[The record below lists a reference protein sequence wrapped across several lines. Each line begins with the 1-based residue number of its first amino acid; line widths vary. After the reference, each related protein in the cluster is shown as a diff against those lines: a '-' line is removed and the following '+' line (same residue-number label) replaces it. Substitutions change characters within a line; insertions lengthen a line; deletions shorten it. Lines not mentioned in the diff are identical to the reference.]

1 MGGEAILVHRDLSVG
16 VLPDCDPI
24 LSIAVKTSGG
34 NLIRIGNIYSPTSN
48 HAVDDQSAFFHH
60 LQKWSSR
67 PGEWIAGGDWNH
79 NLAEDSP
86 TPATFLIPFQ
96 GSWRHSVHYDWGNT
110 LDGFALSTSLLP

>member
-1 MGGEAILVHRDLSVG
+1 MLQEGWQTFWGSPRQCGYGEAILVHRDLSVG

-60 LQKWSSR
+60 LQKWCHLPHSL
-67 PGEWIAGGDWNH
+67 PGFLGP
-79 NLAEDSP
+79 LSP
-86 TPATFLIPFQ
+86 L
-96 GSWRHSVHYDWGNT
+96 
-110 LDGFALSTSLLP
+110 